1 MPPPSPSTLN
11 PQPSTPSPRDDAVAI
26 WQAGVAA
33 VDSAK
38 LVRDAVRVGGGAVH
52 LAGES
57 VPLAEIDRVV
67 AVGAGKAGA
76 GMAAGL
82 EAALAGTGLP
92 LTGWVNVPADCVRES
107 DRIRLHAARPAGVN
121 EPRPEG
127 VAGTRRILDL
137 VRSLGPR
144 DLCVVLLSGGGSAL
158 LVAPAD
164 GVTLADKGA
173 VTRLLASRGAAIDEL
188 NTVRKHLSA
197 VKGGGLARACTA
209 GHAAALVVSD
219 VIGDPPDVIASGPTV
234 RGTSTPIDALAVLR
248 RFAPDRAD
256 VPDAVWE
263 TLRAAADRVAGSV
276 GGGMR
281 TAIIGSNRTAVEAA
295 LLDAAARGYV
305 LVNDGEPR
313 GGEAAGEGRRLLA
326 RARELRDR
334 VDPARRLCFLSGGEP
349 TVTLAETD
357 APRKGGRNQELVLA
371 ALAATWDEGLGD
383 AVILSGGT
391 DGEDG
396 PTDAAGAIADQSVI
410 DRARALG
417 LDPRDFLA
425 VNNSHP
431 FFEATGGLLKTG
443 PTHTNVMDL
452 RVLILP

>member
-1 MPPPSPSTLN
+1 MP
-11 PQPSTPSPRDDAVAI
+11 QSPRDDALAI
-26 WQAGVAA
+26 WRAGVAA

-38 LVRDAVRVGGGAVH
+38 LVRDAVRVQGGALH
-52 LAGES
+52 LAGEP
-57 VPLAEIDRVV
+57 VPLATIERVV

-82 EAALAGTGLP
+82 EAALADAGLP
-92 LTGWVNVPADCVRES
+92 LSGLVNVPADCVTELRHIE
-107 DRIRLHAARPAGVN
+107 LHAARPAGVN

-127 VAGTRRILDL
+127 VAGTRRILEL
-137 VRSLGPR
+137 VGALGPR

-158 LVAPAD
+158 LVAPAE
-164 GVTLADKGA
+164 GVSLADKRA
-173 VTRLLASRGAAIDEL
+173 VTRLLAARGAAIDEL

-209 GHAAALVVSD
+209 GHAVALVISD

-234 RGTSTPIDALAVLR
+234 NDTTTATDALAVLR
-248 RFAPDRAD
+248 RFAPDRGD
-256 VPDAVWE
+256 VPPAVWE
-263 TLRAAADRVAGSV
+263 TLTAAADRVAGFI
-276 GGGMR
+276 GGGLR
-281 TAIIGSNRTAVEAA
+281 TEIIGSNRTAVEAA
-295 LLDAAARGYV
+295 MLEAAARGYV
-305 LVNDGEPR
+305 LVSDGEPR
-313 GGEAAGEGRRLLA
+313 GGEAAEEGRRLLA
-326 RARELRDR
+326 QARELRGR
-334 VDPARRLCFLSGGEP
+334 VHAARRLCFVSGGEP

-357 APRKGGRNQELVLA
+357 TPRKGGRNQELVLS
-371 ALAATWDEGLGD
+371 ALAEAWDDGPAGEELGE

-396 PTDAAGAIADQSVI
+396 PTDAAGAIADQGVI
-410 DRARALG
+410 DRARSLG
-417 LDPRDFLA
+417 LDPDPFLA
-425 VNNSHP
+425 ANNSYP